1 MSGARSG
8 GGYGEGSVAS
18 DGRSDPMPQ
27 QLVRGKTTQTAE
39 DDGEDEDAELL
50 EQWRGPGAGERWHRG
65 TGGVFWGA
73 GGGGCPPERALTAR
87 ATTPAATPCGR
98 RTKSPDAGG
107 RRTCP

>member
-50 EQWRGPGAGERWHRG
+50 EQWRARVWRNRWHG
-65 TGGVFWGA
+65 EHGG
-73 GGGGCPPERALTAR
+73 LL
-87 ATTPAATPCGR
+87 
-98 RTKSPDAGG
+98 
-107 RRTCP
+107 